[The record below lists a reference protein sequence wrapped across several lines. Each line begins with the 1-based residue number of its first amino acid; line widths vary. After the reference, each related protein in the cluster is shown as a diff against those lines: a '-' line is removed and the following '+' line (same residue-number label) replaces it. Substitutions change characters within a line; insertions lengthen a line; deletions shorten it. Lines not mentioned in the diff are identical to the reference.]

1 MTGSVFEWKTPEVKE
16 TSGGKKTAGLEAAV
30 VRTGRDMRRSGPLAA
45 AKMGLVKSAC

>member
-30 VRTGRDMRRSGPLAA
+30 VRIGKDAQVRPTHSSEDGAGEVSL
-45 AKMGLVKSAC
+45 